1 VQQLLLSLS
10 FYFCKKTKKLRTSKT
25 FLRENLL
32 IKNFR
37 EKIILPERSKFFMI
51 FSHQLTLSPARSS
64 REFGENILKKIIF
77 GGKIVKIY
85 CEKYQIFW
93 TFLVFIKKIDLN

>member
-1 VQQLLLSLS
+1 MFNAST
-10 FYFCKKTKKLRTSKT
+10 KKKNKITRLGFVYRAATFTFAFILFLQEDKKKLRTSKT

-37 EKIILPERSKFFMI
+37 EKIILQERSKFFMI

-64 REFGENILKKIIF
+64 REFAENILKKL
-77 GGKIVKIY
+77 
-85 CEKYQIFW
+85 
-93 TFLVFIKKIDLN
+93 FLVGKL